1 MARDTTTASHQTE
14 SADRALWRAAA
25 ASWQA
30 LAITV
35 VALMFAAPALVVGV
49 LIVVEAAISSSKPQV
64 ADRARSMAASP
75 AQRVN
80 GPHLLKFS
88 NACTRIE
95 PATCVAD

>member
-35 VALMFAAPALVVGV
+35 VALMLIVPALVVG
-49 LIVVEAAISSSKPQV
+49 LLFIIEAAIPGSPLQTT
-64 ADRARSMAASP
+64 DRARPAAASV
-75 AQRVN
+75 AQSSNRLQ
-80 GPHLLKFS
+80 LLKFS
-88 NACTRIE
+88 SACTRIE
-95 PATCVAD
+95 PATCVTD